1 MLTSLDY
8 QQRVLELV
16 TEQFQKEKAEAS
28 TVTAPKDSFMRG
40 VESGGSTATITA

>member
-16 TEQFQKEKAEAS
+16 TEQFQKEKA
-28 TVTAPKDSFMRG
+28 VTALKDSFIRG
-40 VESGGSTATITA
+40 RVQSGGSTATITV